1 MRRAAFR
8 RCVLSASLALAG
20 GHAASQ
26 GGASLDPNGPQAK
39 ALRDAMASPTTD
51 WKGYLPVSDADRR
64 RKPITLR
71 FVCWDGS
78 DGKVAIAK
86 ALKDFERHYPWIK
99 VKLEAVTNFQQEKL
113 LNQVAGNCAPDVAM
127 LDFNGFRRFAS
138 RGALYELNDFIDR
151 TPGFDLKAYYKPI
164 VDAHSYKGRLYVLPR
179 DIAPMGLIYYN
190 KDIFRKA
197 GLPMP
202 DGSWTW
208 DFEPRPELREKCF
221 TWVMQQ
227 LTRKNSKGKVVQYG
241 YSPAWPGLLLD
252 MLTYSQGA
260 RAWDDREAPTE
271 VRFNDSRIVKALDF
285 MRETMLEK
293 QWIPSPNELR
303 TGLNTS
309 AHLLF
314 AQGRLAMY
322 QVGIWEVAGFKKEI
336 KRGQQGFFDWD
347 ITLAPAFRDG
357 TRASPTGGS
366 GYAVMKQTKHPWE
379 AWLVTMWMAGP
390 PGMLEMAKLGF
401 AQPAIR
407 SLALKPPWIPSP
419 DMTPEERIPEN
430 RIATDL
436 AVPYVVFPPNWEKWK
451 ELGDLMAGRQD
462 AVLIGS
468 ISAKEAAD
476 EAQRI
481 GSKRLATLRRE
492 ERLSKANWGLA
503 GAVAL
508 LLVGAGAAWVYWP
521 ERKVRRTLKEKRENR
536 IAYLFIA
543 PWLIGLFAFTLGP
556 MVFSFLMSFMDW
568 DSIRPAQFRGVE
580 NYVEMATTDIWFFK
594 SLMVTALYTLFSV
607 PLGLGVSLALALLLN
622 VRVFGMPLYRTCYYL
637 PSLASGVAAAL
648 IWRRV
653 FQPDG
658 GLLNTLIYGPDGS
671 WNTFGLA
678 SLLEPL
684 SPPGQPLN
692 WLGNEKTALASLIL
706 MSAWGA
712 GSAMIILLA
721 GLKGIPQHYYEAA
734 TVDGAGTWRRFRSI
748 TLPMVSPALFF
759 CLITGF
765 IFSFQVFTQSF
776 VINNGATGA
785 PNGATLFFMLHIYTN
800 AFMNMRMGY
809 ASALAWVLFVV
820 ILIFTAM
827 QMKLSK
833 YVYYEGDSA

>member
-1 MRRAAFR
+1 MVVAA
-8 RCVLSASLALAG
+8 VLSIWAS
-20 GHAASQ
+20 AAPSYAQ
-26 GGASLDPNGPQAK
+26 ATSASLDPNSSEAR
-39 ALRDAMASPTTD
+39 ALRDSLASPTTP
-51 WKGYLPVSDADRR
+51 WTGAIPVTAADRKR
-64 RKPITLR
+64 EPVTLR
-71 FVCWDGS
+71 FVCWDGA
-78 DGKVAIAK
+78 DGLVAIKK
-86 ALKDFERHYPWIK
+86 AVEGFEKHYPWIK
-99 VKLEAVTNFQQEKL
+99 VKLESVTNYQQEKL

-138 RGALYELNDFIDR
+138 RGVLYELDDFIAK

-164 VDAHSYKGRLYVLPR
+164 VDAHSYQGKLYVLPR
-179 DIAPMGLIYYN
+179 DIAPIGLIYYN
-190 KDIFRKA
+190 KDLFRQA
-197 GLPMP
+197 GIPFP

-208 DFEPRPELREKCF
+208 DFHPRPALREKCF

-227 LTRKNSKGKVVQYG
+227 LTKKDRNGKVVQYG
-241 YSPAWPGLLLD
+241 YAPGWPGL
-252 MLTYSQGA
+252 MLEMLAYSQGA
-260 RAWDDREAPTE
+260 RAWDDREAPTR
-271 VRFNDSRIVKALDF
+271 VNFNDPRYVKSLEF
-285 MRETMLEK
+285 MRSAMLDK
-293 QWIPSPNELR
+293 KWIPSPNELR
-303 TGLNTS
+303 TGLNTN

-322 QVGIWEVAGFKKEI
+322 QVGIWEVASFKKEI
-336 KRGQQGFFDWD
+336 VKGQQGSFDWD
-347 ITLAPAFRDG
+347 IALAPAFREG
-357 TRASPTGGS
+357 TRAFPTGGS
-366 GYAVMKQTKHPWE
+366 GYAILKQTKHPWE
-379 AWLVTMWMAGP
+379 AWLATMWMAGP

-407 SLALKPPWIPSP
+407 SLALQSPWIPSKDLSP
-419 DMTPEERIPEN
+419 IERTPESRIV
-430 RIATDL
+430 TDQ

-462 AVLIGS
+462 AVLLGG
-468 ISAKEAAD
+468 ISAQEALD
-476 EAQRI
+476 EAQAL
-481 GSKRLATLRRE
+481 GQKRLDVLRKE
-492 ERLSKANWGLA
+492 ERLPPANWGL
-503 GAVAL
+503 GALVACGL
-508 LLVGAGAAWVYWP
+508 LGIGLLWVYWP
-521 ERKVRRTLKEKRENR
+521 ERKIRRTLKEKRENR

-543 PWLIGLFAFTLGP
+543 PWLIGLVAFTLGP
-556 MVFSFLMSFMDW
+556 MLFSFLMSFTDW
-568 DSIRPAQFRGVE
+568 DSIQPARFRGVE
-580 NYVEMATTDIWFFK
+580 NYVEMVTSDIWFFK

-607 PLGLGVSLALALLLN
+607 PLGLVVSLALALLLN
-622 VRVFGMPLYRTCYYL
+622 VRVLGMPLYRTCYYL

-653 FQPDG
+653 FQPEG
-658 GLLNTLIYGPDGS
+658 GLLNTLIYGPDGQ
-671 WNTFGLA
+671 WNTLGLA
-678 SLLEPL
+678 SLLSPL

-692 WLGNEKTALASLIL
+692 WLGNEKTALAAMII

-734 TVDGAGTWRRFRSI
+734 TMDGAGPWRQFRAI
-748 TLPMVSPALFF
+748 TIPMVSPALFF

-776 VINNGATGA
+776 VINNGPSGA
-785 PNGATLFFMLHIYTN
+785 PNGATLFFMIHIYNN

-809 ASALAWVLFVV
+809 ASALAWVLFIV